1 MADVETSVVITAQTD
16 DLQGGM
22 EAASNSVQAATEAMK
37 AQFASLGAAAQQAQ
51 SQVSAAI
58 AQIGAT
64 VGALQSKA
72 TGLAGSIGE
81 NIIPNVAAAGGDGQ
95 RFSSSG
101 GQRGSGSGNAGERS
115 TTGSSGTTASTQRG
129 ANDRLQQWR
138 AELQSQLIE
147 EGAFFRD
154 SKAEELSFWQ
164 EKLALTEAGSKA
176 RFATENNIYQLEK
189 QLALQ
194 NERDAL
200 TAIDSDEKVTEA
212 AYARKKT
219 AIQASAELGKISS
232 REEIAELQVMLET
245 KWSLEQDFFQKK
257 LAAAENDVQT
267 QQKLLD
273 QERLAYEKFLT
284 ERQKLDIQAVQN
296 SERAWQSLMQP
307 IQRAFDTSITGMIL
321 GTTTLQKAVANI
333 TQSILGEFV
342 NLGVKS
348 VTNWI
353 ASELAMTTAT
363 EAGAAA
369 RSAAEGEGLAAG
381 LAMRALNAVKSIAT
395 DSAQAFGGIFAFL
408 APILGPA
415 AAGPAAAG
423 EATVMAAA
431 SGIAS
436 AAGGW
441 VVPSDQLAMVH
452 QNEMILPANIS
463 QGLQGMISGS
473 GGAGAGASPVVIN
486 ISAIDG
492 QDVKRFFHSNGNLL
506 VSALN
511 KAMRNGSALRT
522 A

>member
-1 MADVETSVVITAQTD
+1 MADIETSVVISAQTD
-16 DLQGGM
+16 DLQSGM

-37 AQFASLGAAAQQAQ
+37 AQFAGLGASAQQAQ
-51 SQVSAAI
+51 SQISAAV

-64 VGALQSKA
+64 IGALQSKVA
-72 TGLAGSIGE
+72 SLAGS
-81 NIIPNVAAAGGDGQ
+81 VGDGVMPNLSAVERGGQ
-95 RFSSSG
+95 QLGGSGQQPGGGLGSGG
-101 GQRGSGSGNAGERS
+101 GQRAAKNSGA
-115 TTGSSGTTASTQRG
+115 TAAAQGG

-138 AELQSQLIE
+138 AELQDQLAD

-164 EKLALTEAGSKA
+164 EKLALTEEGSKA
-176 RFATENNIYQLEK
+176 RFAIESNIYQLEK

-194 NERDAL
+194 NERDSLA
-200 TAIDSDEKVTEA
+200 AVDSDEKVTDA
-212 AYARKKT
+212 AYARKKA

-232 REEIAELQVMLET
+232 KEEIAELQGMLET
-245 KWSLEQDFFQKK
+245 KWSLEQDYFEKK
-257 LAAAENDVQT
+257 YAAAENDVQT

-284 ERQKLDIQAVQN
+284 EKQKLDTQAVQN

-333 TQSILGEFV
+333 TQSIIGEFV

-369 RSAAEGEGLAAG
+369 RTAAEGEGLAAG
-381 LAMRALNAVKSIAT
+381 LAMKALNAVKSIVT

-408 APILGPA
+408 APIMGPA

-441 VVPSDQLAMVH
+441 VVPSDQFAMVH

-463 QGLQGMISGS
+463 QGLQGMISGN
-473 GGAGAGASPVVIN
+473 GGAGAGANPVVIN
-486 ISAIDG
+486 VSAIDG
-492 QDVKRFFHSNGNLL
+492 QDVKRFFHSNGSLL
-506 VSALN
+506 VAALN

>member
-1 MADVETSVVITAQTD
+1 MADIETSVVISAQTD
-16 DLQGGM
+16 DLQSGM
-22 EAASNSVQAATEAMK
+22 EAATNSVQAATEAMK

-51 SQVSAAI
+51 SQISATV

-64 VGALQSKA
+64 IGTLQSKVA
-72 TGLAGSIGE
+72 SLAGSVGDSV
-81 NIIPNVAAAGGDGQ
+81 IPNVAADGQ
-95 RFSSSG
+95 GPAGSGQQRGGGRSSG
-101 GQRGSGSGNAGERS
+101 QAVKA
-115 TTGSSGTTASTQRG
+115 TGYSGTSG
-129 ANDRLQQWR
+129 AGQGEGNDRLQQWR
-138 AELQSQLIE
+138 AELQSQLLD
-147 EGAFFRD
+147 EGAFFKD
-154 SKAEELSFWQ
+154 SKAEEVSFWQ

-176 RFATENNIYQLEK
+176 RFAVESNIYQLQK
-189 QLALQ
+189 QLVVQ

-200 TAIDSDEKVTEA
+200 AASDADEKVTDA
-212 AYARKKT
+212 AYARKKA
-219 AIQASAELGKISS
+219 AIQASADLGQISS
-232 REEIAELQVMLET
+232 KEEIAELQGMLET
-245 KWSLEQDFFQKK
+245 KWSLEQDYFEKK
-257 LAAAENDVQT
+257 FAAAENDVRT
-267 QQKLLD
+267 QQKLVD
-273 QERLAYEKFLT
+273 EERLSYEKFLT
-284 ERQKLDIQAVQN
+284 ENQKLDIQAVQN

-333 TQSILGEFV
+333 TQSIIGEFV
-342 NLGVKS
+342 NLGVKM

-369 RSAAEGEGLAAG
+369 RTAAEGEGLAAG
-381 LAMRALNAVKSIAT
+381 LAMKALNAIKSIVT

-408 APILGPA
+408 APIMGPA

-463 QGLQGMISGS
+463 QGLQGMISAS
-473 GGAGAGASPVVIN
+473 GGAGTGASPVVIN
-486 ISAIDG
+486 VSAIDS
-492 QDVKRFFHSNGNLL
+492 QDVKRFFHSNGSVL